1 MKYLKIAWEWIK
13 KITLKIVG
21 WIKYAYNKVAGWLDN
36 LLEPKPIIKKRGRPR
51 RKK

>member
-1 MKYLKIAWEWIK
+1 MKYIKIAWEWIK

-21 WIKYAYNKVAGWLDN
+21 WITYAYNKFADWLDN

-51 RKK
+51 KKK